1 MYQHRL
7 RAWGYEGG
15 TKRVQILIKSLRSYA
30 GGLVSV
36 YFMMHDLDL
45 VSSLLVSQTPA
56 WVMFL
61 TTKAI
66 TLRIGIMPSNTIT
79 TRKDHHKKGIQ
90 IINNT
95 LEKIYEFVRKI
106 YALKDIFYES

>member
-1 MYQHRL
+1 MYQHKL
-7 RAWGYEGG
+7 KAWGYEGG

-61 TTKAI
+61 TTKEI
-66 TLRIGIMPSNTIT
+66 TLRIGVMPSNTINT
-79 TRKDHHKKGIQ
+79 NKDYKQAIK
-90 IINNT
+90 IINTT
-95 LEKIYEFVRKI
+95 LEKIYI
-106 YALKDIFYES
+106 YWLEKYML